1 MFFTAC
7 LLMRAWKKSLPSWH
21 HLRDIS
27 FPVHAGLSS
36 QPLAG
41 QVQPNNL
48 QNSAASGAA
57 SNAASNAAD
66 QSGVVSGKAYQ
77 SASATSPLTPYN
89 TAMENSIGNVV
100 QQVTSSFG
108 KQPGTNLQ
116 QQSGAAATSD
126 IATANQFTE
135 VGRGTNFSHCCQ
147 SYGIYKQILTCT
159 LPGGWQ

>member
-7 LLMRAWKKSLPSWH
+7 LLMRAWRKSLPSWH

-36 QPLAG
+36 QPL
-41 QVQPNNL
+41 
-48 QNSAASGAA
+48 AA